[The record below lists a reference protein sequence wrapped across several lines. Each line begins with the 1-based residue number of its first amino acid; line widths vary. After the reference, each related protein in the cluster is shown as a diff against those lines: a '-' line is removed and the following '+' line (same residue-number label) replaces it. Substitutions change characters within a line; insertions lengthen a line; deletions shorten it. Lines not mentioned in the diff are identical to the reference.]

1 MNYAAIEKLC
11 LSLPGVTLEYPFGP
25 AKVFKVGGKM
35 FSLISIGENGKAE
48 GVWFKAG
55 ETSFAILT
63 RIKGIK
69 PCPYLARAHWVAM
82 EGLKPLTPKELRAYL
97 IRAHARAAQTLS
109 RKKRKELG
117 LSGPD

>member
-11 LSLPGVTLEYPFGP
+11 LSLPGTTLEYPFGP

-35 FSLISIGENGKAE
+35 FALISIGERGKPE

-63 RIKGIK
+63 RIKGIM

-82 EGLKPLTPKELRAYL
+82 EGLKSLTPKELRAYL
-97 IRAHARAAQTLS
+97 IRAHGLAAVTLS
-109 RKKRKELG
+109 KKKRQSI
-117 LSGPD
+117 LSPD